1 LSPKR
6 YTVIIQTNAQNEI
19 KKFSKD
25 IQEWIA
31 RDIEKKLTVSPKEFG
46 KPLSGEFNGCYR
58 LRVSKY
64 RIIYKISE
72 NVVTVYVIKA
82 DHRQDVYE

>member
-1 LSPKR
+1 MSSKR
-6 YTVIIQTNAQNEI
+6 YTVIIQIDAQNEI

-31 RDIEKKLTVSPKEFG
+31 RDIEKKLTVNPKEFG
-46 KPLSGEFNGCYR
+46 KPLSGEFKGCYR

-64 RIIYKISE
+64 RVIYKISE
-72 NVVTVYVIKA
+72 KIVTVYVIKA